1 MKKSLVIVAAAL
13 VFASA
18 CQKEQ
23 LVPEG
28 NFSIKATREACVDTK
43 ATVSDAGA
51 FAWVPNDAIGVY
63 NGTGFSELTTTGS
76 GASATFTGTVVGT
89 PQTCAIFP
97 YSVTKSTTS
106 VTLPDS
112 YVWKDGDAPT
122 PMYAEYNASGLS
134 FKHLGGLIKVTV
146 TGVPTAATK
155 FVFEADKDIT
165 GVFDITAGAI
175 SSSAL
180 TDKGKVEFTFAE
192 GTASTMSFYVPVPVG
207 TYTPKVSL
215 KNASDTE
222 LWSFAGSTPNKVTRA
237 KLIVMPTLT
246 IASVPGSGEGSAT
259 SVTVPE
265 NYNGTFYLPETSS
278 DVYVNMGATTNPVII
293 TYKDGA
299 TAKPANVYIDCGT
312 NVIPSFTVN
321 LPASHVEL
329 TGNEYTTLVSFTSLS
344 TLVIKQ
350 GTKVNTLNV
359 SAGSVDVQGEVAD
372 MSISNTVENDA
383 TVRISDE
390 GKVTSSIK
398 NDSQATIQKSA
409 DNTTTI
415 PTPTGSG
422 KTDVSTANSDAANEI
437 VKTLSEGGSVTLTEN
452 LDLYE
457 PVEIF
462 GTTNLAL
469 GGFTVSAKHT
479 DEFVFAVHNG
489 ATFNITGTGTID
501 GSNNVLA
508 IKLTVK
514 GDDPSSP
521 AVLKITGEKTANRV
535 NIKGEYYAISGN
547 GNRHNTDVVLKF
559 VNCYAS
565 KGTAIYQP
573 QVGKLTM
580 SSTLCEGLDS
590 GVEIRSGEAS
600 LNPGCMLTANSESF
614 VAEKNGNGT
623 TVSGAALVVSQH
635 TTNKPIHVEIK
646 GGTFS
651 GAKSVFFGDL
661 QDEDQTDVSLSLK
674 QGTSKITC
682 SSDIE
687 HLNGDLTLNGGTYEG
702 DINHKGGSLIV
713 TNGTFN
719 KTINQIGGYILL
731 NGPATFKN
739 ALNIEDGSEHFIVC
753 GSFPTDPDEK
763 YISPDSIYKF
773 VKSDNTLF
781 KYSDTIGQMSSSGTL
796 YLLRDA
802 TSASCLA
809 LGSNTSIVFE
819 MNGHTLSSLAK
830 APQYCYFNRASG
842 SSVTFKNGK
851 LIIPATVTNV
861 AISAINT
868 NKVILEDGF
877 TMETPV
883 GGVLLEG
890 TASLVMKAGSKIVN
904 TGSDC
909 SAVYTN
915 GNNTMAGSSITIEG
929 GTIESNGLGIYN
941 PGAGTLT
948 ISGGEISGQT
958 AVYVKSGTTTIT
970 GGTFS
975 GTGAKAEYSYNSNG
989 CNLTGD
995 AFVVDN
1001 CGISGGVPVV
1011 SVTGGTFNSTNAAA
1025 IASYAGNGQ
1034 SEIVKNFIAKTG
1046 VTLTPA
1052 LESTSE
1058 LWAE

>member
-13 VFASA
+13 VLASA

-63 NGTGFSELTTTGS
+63 NGTRFSELTTTGS

-97 YSVTKSTTS
+97 SSVAKSTTS

-112 YVWKDGDAPT
+112 YVWKNGDAPT
-122 PMYAEYNASGLS
+122 PMYAEYNASGLA

-146 TGVPTAATK
+146 AGVPATATK

-165 GVFDITAGAI
+165 GVFDISSNEI
-175 SSSAL
+175 SSSTL
-180 TDKGKVEFTFAE
+180 TDKGKVEFTF
-192 GTASTMSFYVPVPVG
+192 TAGIATTMSFYIPVPVG
-207 TYTPKVSL
+207 TYIPKVSL
-215 KNASDTE
+215 KDDSDTK
-222 LWSFAGSTPNKVTRA
+222 LWSFAGSTPNDVTRA

-350 GTKVNTLNV
+350 GTKVYTLNV

-437 VKTLSEGGSVTLTEN
+437 VKTLSEGGSVTLTKD

-521 AVLKITGEKTANRV
+521 AVLKITGAADASRATV
-535 NIKGEYYAISGN
+535 KGKDYAISGN
-547 GNRHNTDVVLKF
+547 GNRNNTELTLKY
-559 VNCYAS
+559 VDCYAS
-565 KGTAIYQP
+565 NGTAIYQP
-573 QVGKLTM
+573 QYGKMNVTY
-580 SSTLCEGLDS
+580 SICEGLDG
-590 GVEIRSGEAS
+590 GVEIRSGEATLGYKS
-600 LNPGCMLTANSESF
+600 DIRSTSSTFSQGP
-614 VAEKNGNGT
+614 NGNGT

-635 TTNKPIHVEIK
+635 TTNQAIK
-646 GGTFS
+646 VTASGTFT
-651 GAKSVFFGDL
+651 GPCAVFFGDL
-661 QDEDQTDVSLSLK
+661 QDDLAQEN
-674 QGTSKITC
+674 TS
-682 SSDIE
+682 
-687 HLNGDLTLNGGTYEG
+687 LTLKGTCNGTVEHENGLLTITGGTYNN
-702 DINHKGGSLIV
+702 DVNHSGGSISV
-713 TNGTFN
+713 SGGTFSSA
-719 KTINQIGGYILL
+719 I
-731 NGPATFKN
+731 
-739 ALNIEDGSEHFIVC
+739 DGSWLTDAVVWRKEANINSVFRYVYMTSISTGNISNTGTYYLLKDASSFRITPGASGDYIIDLGGHTFTSTEN
-753 GSFPTDPDEK
+753 GSFPAIITSK
-763 YISPDSIYKF
+763 MSNSTVTVRNGIF
-773 VKSDNTLF
+773 VVNGGLVA
-781 KYSDTIGQMSSSGTL
+781 MSMV
-796 YLLRDA
+796 
-802 TSASCLA
+802 
-809 LGSNTSIVFE
+809 N
-819 MNGHTLSSLAK
+819 N
-830 APQYCYFNRASG
+830 N
-842 SSVTFKNGK
+842 K
-851 LIIPATVTNV
+851 LILENV
-861 AISAINT
+861 DIQT
-868 NKVILEDGF
+868 K
-877 TMETPV
+877 V

-890 TASLVMKAGSKIVN
+890 TASLVMNDGAKIIN
-904 TGSDC
+904 TGEC
-909 SAVYTN
+909 AAVQTN
-915 GNNTMAGSSITIEG
+915 GSSGNNSSITING
-929 GTIESNGLGIYN
+929 GQISSANGAGIYK
-941 PGAGTLT
+941 PDAGTLT

-958 AVYVKSGTTTIT
+958 AVYVKSGTTNIT

-975 GTGAKAEYSYNSNG
+975 GTGAKAEYSYNGNG

-1001 CGISGGVPVV
+1001 CGYPGGVPVV

-1052 LESTSE
+1052 LENTSE

>member
-1 MKKSLVIVAAAL
+1 MKRSLVIVAAAL
-13 VFASA
+13 VLASA

-51 FAWVPNDAIGVY
+51 FAWVSGDAIGVY

-76 GASATFTGTVVGT
+76 GATATFTGTVVGT

-97 YSVTKSTTS
+97 SSVAKSTTS

-112 YVWKDGDAPT
+112 YVWKNGDAPT
-122 PMYAEYNASGLS
+122 PMYAEYNASGLA

-165 GVFDITAGAI
+165 GDFDITAGAI
-175 SSSAL
+175 SSSTL
-180 TDKGKVEFTFAE
+180 TDKGKVEFTF
-192 GTASTMSFYVPVPVG
+192 TAGIATTMSFYIPVPVG
-207 TYTPKVSL
+207 SYIPKVSL
-215 KNASDTE
+215 KDDSDTK
-222 LWSFAGSTPNKVTRA
+222 LWSFAGSTPNDVTRA

-359 SAGSVDVQGEVAD
+359 NAGSVDVQGEVAD
-372 MSISNTVENDA
+372 MSISNTVEDDA

-390 GKVTSSIK
+390 GKVTSSIT
-398 NDSQATIQKSA
+398 NESQATIEKSA
-409 DNTTTI
+409 GNTTTI

-422 KTDVSTANSDAANEI
+422 KKDVSTANSDAANEI

-521 AVLKITGEKTANRV
+521 AVLKITGAADASRATV
-535 NIKGEYYAISGN
+535 KGKDYAISGN
-547 GNRHNTDVVLKF
+547 GNRNNTELTLKY
-559 VNCYAS
+559 VDCYAS
-565 KGTAIYQP
+565 NGTAIYQP
-573 QVGKLTM
+573 QYGKMNVTY
-580 SSTLCEGLDS
+580 SICEGLDG
-590 GVEIRSGEAS
+590 GVEIRSGEATLGYKS
-600 LNPGCMLTANSESF
+600 DIRSTSSTFSQGP
-614 VAEKNGNGT
+614 NGNGT

-635 TTNKPIHVEIK
+635 TTNQAIK
-646 GGTFS
+646 VTASGTFT
-651 GAKSVFFGDL
+651 GLCAVFFGDL
-661 QDEDQTDVSLSLK
+661 QDDLAQEN
-674 QGTSKITC
+674 TS
-682 SSDIE
+682 
-687 HLNGDLTLNGGTYEG
+687 LTLKGTCNGTVEHENGLLTITGGTYNN
-702 DINHKGGSLIV
+702 DVNHSGGS
-713 TNGTFN
+713 
-719 KTINQIGGYILL
+719 
-731 NGPATFKN
+731 
-739 ALNIEDGSEHFIVC
+739 
-753 GSFPTDPDEK
+753 
-763 YISPDSIYKF
+763 IS
-773 VKSDNTLF
+773 V
-781 KYSDTIGQMSSSGTL
+781 SSGTFKANFNISSNPGKFVSGGTYL
-796 YLLRDA
+796 NEMQSEYLSDDIAVKKITSSGSYNYSKSLSTLSTGTYYLLKDLTNGRVCIGSA
-802 TSASCLA
+802 TS
-809 LGSNTSIVFE
+809 SNNNLVVDL
-819 MNGHTLSSLAK
+819 NGHTLTSTATGKTYPAFYFHPSS
-830 APQYCYFNRASG
+830 SG
-842 SSVTFKNGK
+842 NSITFKNGTLK
-851 LIIPATVTNV
+851 INAGSFIG
-861 AISAINT
+861 ISAKNN
-868 NKVILEDGF
+868 NKFILEDGF

-890 TASLVMKAGSKIVN
+890 TASLVMNAGSKIIN
-904 TGSDC
+904 TGEC
-909 SAVYTN
+909 AAVQTN
-915 GNNTMAGSSITIEG
+915 GSSGNKSSITISG
-929 GTIESNGLGIYN
+929 GQISSANGAGIYK
-941 PGAGTLT
+941 PDAGTLT

-958 AVYVKSGTTTIT
+958 AVYVKSGTTNIT

-975 GTGAKAEYSYNSNG
+975 GTGAKAEYSYNGNG

-1001 CGISGGVPVV
+1001 CGYPGGVPVV
-1011 SVTGGTFNSTNAAA
+1011 SVTGGTFNSTNASA

-1052 LESTSE
+1052 LENTSE

>member
-1 MKKSLVIVAAAL
+1 MCGRTVMPLLQCMPNIMLLDCLS
-13 VFASA
+13 
-18 CQKEQ
+18 
-23 LVPEG
+23 
-28 NFSIKATREACVDTK
+28 SIWE
-43 ATVSDAGA
+43 
-51 FAWVPNDAIGVY
+51 
-63 NGTGFSELTTTGS
+63 E
-76 GASATFTGTVVGT
+76 
-89 PQTCAIFP
+89 
-97 YSVTKSTTS
+97 
-106 VTLPDS
+106 
-112 YVWKDGDAPT
+112 
-122 PMYAEYNASGLS
+122 
-134 FKHLGGLIKVTV
+134 VTV

-246 IASVPGSGEGSAT
+246 IVSLPGSGEGSAT

-312 NVIPSFTVN
+312 NVIPSLTVN

-359 SAGSVDVQGEVAD
+359 NAGSVDVQGEVAD
-372 MSISNTVENDA
+372 MSISNTVENVA

-390 GKVTSSIK
+390 GKVTSSIT
-398 NDSQATIQKSA
+398 NDSQATIEKSA

-422 KTDVSTANSDAANEI
+422 KTDVSTVNSDAANEI

-521 AVLKITGEKTANRV
+521 AVLKITGKSKSSLIY
-535 NIKGEYYAISGN
+535 IKGDRYAISGN
-547 GNRHNTDVVLKF
+547 GNRPNTDVNLKF
-559 VNCYAS
+559 VNVEALS
-565 KGTAIYQP
+565 GTAIYQP
-573 QVGKLTM
+573 QPESTM
-580 SSTLCEGLDS
+580 LLNGVKGTAPNSV
-590 GVEIRSGEAS
+590 VEIRSGKAQIYGGTNTVLEA
-600 LNPGCMLTANSESF
+600 TAAAF
-614 VAEKNGNGT
+614 KAEKNGNGT
-623 TVSGAALVVSQH
+623 TIEGAAIAVSQH
-635 TTNKPIHVEIK
+635 TTNNPIDVLIGPGTYK
-646 GGTFS
+646 GQCS
-651 GAKSVFFGDL
+651 LFFGDL
-661 QDEDQTDVSLSLK
+661 QDDLNQENTTVTIND
-674 QGTSKITC
+674 GTFGKVY
-682 SSDIE
+682 
-687 HLNGDLTLNGGTYEG
+687 HKNGNLYVKGGTYEQMIESEPG
-702 DINHKGGSLIV
+702 KVICG
-713 TNGTFN
+713 GTFN
-719 KTINQIGGYILL
+719 TKPDDSLLDMENILYSATDNSSKWVYGSSMLTYFGIKDVTYTFYKDVTTTKQLSYSTSLTI
-731 NGPATFKN
+731 
-739 ALNIEDGSEHFIVC
+739 D
-753 GSFPTDPDEK
+753 
-763 YISPDSIYKF
+763 
-773 VKSDNTLF
+773 
-781 KYSDTIGQMSSSGTL
+781 
-796 YLLRDA
+796 
-802 TSASCLA
+802 
-809 LGSNTSIVFE
+809 LG
-819 MNGHTLSSLAK
+819 GHTITSTYSSK
-830 APQYCYFNRASG
+830 SYCAFQNSYC
-842 SSVTFKNGK
+842 SSATLTFKNGT
-851 LIIPATVTNV
+851 LDVQGDCV
-861 AISAINT
+861 AAINAT
-868 NKVILEDGF
+868 YNTTIVLDDGF
-877 TMETPV
+877 TLKTNC
-883 GGVLLEG
+883 GGILLEYKPNPSSSRPIAG
-890 TASLVMKAGSKIVN
+890 NGYLVMNAGSKIIN
-904 TGSDC
+904 TGEC
-909 SAVYTN
+909 AAVQTN
-915 GNNTMAGSSITIEG
+915 GSSGNNSSITING
-929 GTIESNGLGIYN
+929 GQISSANGAGIYK
-941 PGAGTLT
+941 PDAGTLT

-958 AVYVKSGTTTIT
+958 AVYVKSGTTNIT

-975 GTGAKAEYSYNSNG
+975 GTGAKAEYSYNGNG

-1001 CGISGGVPVV
+1001 CGYPGGVPVV

-1052 LESTSE
+1052 LENTSE

>member
-51 FAWVPNDAIGVY
+51 FAWVSGDAIGVY

-97 YSVTKSTTS
+97 SSVVKSTTS

-165 GVFDITAGAI
+165 GDFDISSNEI
-175 SSSAL
+175 SSSTL
-180 TDKGKVEFTFAE
+180 TDKGKVEFTF
-192 GTASTMSFYVPVPVG
+192 TAGIATTMSFYVPVPVG
-207 TYTPKVSL
+207 TYIPKVSL
-215 KNASDTE
+215 KDDSDTK
-222 LWSFAGSTPNKVTRA
+222 LWSFAGSTPNEVKRA
-237 KLIVMPTLT
+237 MLKVMPTLT
-246 IASVPGSGEGSAT
+246 IVSLPGSGEGSAT

-278 DVYVNMGATTNPVII
+278 DVYVNMGATTNLVTV

-312 NVIPSFTVN
+312 NVIPSLTVN

-359 SAGSVDVQGEVAD
+359 NAGSVDVQGEVAD
-372 MSISNTVENDA
+372 MSISNTVENVA

-390 GKVTSSIK
+390 GKVTSSIT
-398 NDSQATIQKSA
+398 NDSQATIEKSA

-422 KTDVSTANSDAANEI
+422 KTDVSTVNSDAANEI
-437 VKTLSEGGSVTLTEN
+437 VKTLSEGGSVTLTKN

-521 AVLKITGEKTANRV
+521 AVLKITGKRMSSPV
-535 NIKGEYYAISGN
+535 YIKGDSYAISGN
-547 GNRHNTDVVLKF
+547 GNRANTDVNLKY
-559 VNCYAS
+559 VNVEALS
-565 KGTAIYQP
+565 GTAIYQP
-573 QVGKLTM
+573 QPESNMVLNNVEGKAPN
-580 SSTLCEGLDS
+580 SV
-590 GVEIRSGEAS
+590 VEIRSGKASIYGFDTVLEA
-600 LNPGCMLTANSESF
+600 TAAAF
-614 VAEKNGNGT
+614 KAEKNGNGT
-623 TVSGAALVVSQH
+623 TIEGAAIAVSQH
-635 TTNKPIHVEIK
+635 TTNNPIEVSIGSGEYK
-646 GGTFS
+646 GQC
-651 GAKSVFFGDL
+651 SVFFGDL
-661 QDEDQTDVSLSLK
+661 QDDLNQEN
-674 QGTSKITC
+674 TSVI
-682 SSDIE
+682 IR
-687 HLNGDLTLNGGTYEG
+687 GGTF
-702 DINHKGGSLIV
+702 DKICHKNGKMSV
-713 TNGTFN
+713 MAGTFN
-719 KTINQIGGYILL
+719 QMIESEPGKVICGGTFNTKPDDSLLDMENLLYSATDNSSKWVYGSTMFTSFSVKGTYTFYKDVTTTKQLTYSTSSTI
-731 NGPATFKN
+731 
-739 ALNIEDGSEHFIVC
+739 D
-753 GSFPTDPDEK
+753 
-763 YISPDSIYKF
+763 
-773 VKSDNTLF
+773 
-781 KYSDTIGQMSSSGTL
+781 
-796 YLLRDA
+796 
-802 TSASCLA
+802 
-809 LGSNTSIVFE
+809 LG
-819 MNGHTLSSLAK
+819 GHTITSTYSKKSYCAFQNSYCSSATL
-830 APQYCYFNRASG
+830 
-842 SSVTFKNGK
+842 TFKNGT
-851 LIIPATVTNV
+851 LDVQGEDCEA
-861 AISAINT
+861 AINAT
-868 NKVILEDGF
+868 YNTTIVLDDGF
-877 TMETPV
+877 TLKTNC
-883 GGVLLEG
+883 GGILLEYKPNPSSTRPIAG
-890 TASLVMKAGSKIVN
+890 NGYLVMNAGSKIIN
-904 TGSDC
+904 TGEC
-909 SAVYTN
+909 AAVQTN
-915 GNNTMAGSSITIEG
+915 GSSGNNSSITING
-929 GTIESNGLGIYN
+929 GQIFSANGAGIYK
-941 PGAGTLT
+941 PDAGTLT

-975 GTGAKAEYSYNSNG
+975 GTGAKADYSYNENG

-1001 CGISGGVPVV
+1001 CGYPGGVPDV

-1025 IASYAGNGQ
+1025 IASYAGNGL

-1058 LWAE
+1058 LWAK

>member
-1 MKKSLVIVAAAL
+1 MKRSLVIVAAAL
-13 VFASA
+13 VLASA

-51 FAWVPNDAIGVY
+51 FAWVSGDAIGVY

-76 GASATFTGTVVGT
+76 GATATFTGTVVGT

-97 YSVTKSTTS
+97 YKVAKSATS
-106 VTLPDS
+106 VTLPAS
-112 YVWKDGDAPT
+112 YEWKNGDTPT

-146 TGVPTAATK
+146 AGVPATATK

-165 GVFDITAGAI
+165 GDFDITAGAI
-175 SSSAL
+175 SSSTL
-180 TDKGKVEFTFAE
+180 TDKGKVEFTF
-192 GTASTMSFYVPVPVG
+192 TAGIATTMSFYIPVPVG

-222 LWSFAGSTPNKVTRA
+222 LWSFAGSTLNEVTRA

-246 IASVPGSGEGSAT
+246 IVSVPGSGEGSAT
-259 SVTVPE
+259 SVTVHE

-299 TAKPANVYIDCGT
+299 TAKPANVYIDCET

-359 SAGSVDVQGEVAD
+359 NAGSVDVQGEVAD

-398 NDSQATIQKSA
+398 NDSQATIEQSV

-422 KTDVSTANSDAANEI
+422 KTDVSIANSDAANEI

-521 AVLKITGEKTANRV
+521 AVLKITGKSKSSLIY
-535 NIKGEYYAISGN
+535 IKGDRYAISGN
-547 GNRHNTDVVLKF
+547 GNRPNTDVNLKF
-559 VNCYAS
+559 VNVEALS
-565 KGTAIYQP
+565 GTAIYQP
-573 QVGKLTM
+573 QPESNLVINNVTGTAPN
-580 SSTLCEGLDS
+580 SV
-590 GVEIRSGEAS
+590 VEIRSGKASIYGFNTVLEA
-600 LNPGCMLTANSESF
+600 TAAAF
-614 VAEKNGNGT
+614 KAEKNGNGT
-623 TVSGAALVVSQH
+623 TIEGAAIAVSQH
-635 TTNKPIHVEIK
+635 TTNNPIEVSIGSGEYK
-646 GGTFS
+646 GQC
-651 GAKSVFFGDL
+651 SVFFGDL
-661 QDEDQTDVSLSLK
+661 QDDLNQEN
-674 QGTSKITC
+674 TSVI
-682 SSDIE
+682 IR
-687 HLNGDLTLNGGTYEG
+687 GGTFDKIY
-702 DINHKGGSLIV
+702 HKNGKMSV
-713 TNGTFN
+713 TGGTFN
-719 KTINQIGGYILL
+719 QMIESDQDGVICGGTFNAKPDDRLLDMENLLYSATDNSSKWVYGSTMFTSFSVKGTYTFYKDVTTTKQLTYSTSSTI
-731 NGPATFKN
+731 
-739 ALNIEDGSEHFIVC
+739 D
-753 GSFPTDPDEK
+753 
-763 YISPDSIYKF
+763 
-773 VKSDNTLF
+773 
-781 KYSDTIGQMSSSGTL
+781 
-796 YLLRDA
+796 
-802 TSASCLA
+802 
-809 LGSNTSIVFE
+809 LG
-819 MNGHTLSSLAK
+819 GHTITSTYSKKSYCAFQNSYCSSATL
-830 APQYCYFNRASG
+830 
-842 SSVTFKNGK
+842 TFKNGT
-851 LIIPATVTNV
+851 LDVQGDCV
-861 AISAINT
+861 AAINAT
-868 NKVILEDGF
+868 YNTTIVLDDGF
-877 TMETPV
+877 TLKTNC
-883 GGVLLEG
+883 GGILLEYKPNPSSTRPIAG
-890 TASLVMKAGSKIVN
+890 NGYLVMNAGSKIIN
-904 TGSDC
+904 TGEC
-909 SAVYTN
+909 AAVQTN
-915 GNNTMAGSSITIEG
+915 GSSGNNSSITING
-929 GTIESNGLGIYN
+929 GQISSANGAGIYK
-941 PGAGTLT
+941 PDAGTLT

-958 AVYVKSGTTTIT
+958 AVYVKSGTTNIT

-975 GTGAKAEYSYNSNG
+975 GTGAKAEYSYNGNG

-1001 CGISGGVPVV
+1001 CGYPGGVPVV

-1025 IASYAGNGQ
+1025 IASYAGNGL